1 MGRYGEAEPLYQR
14 ALAIYEEQLGPDH
27 PDTATNL
34 NNLASLYDS
43 MGRYGEAEPLY
54 QRALAIG
61 EAQLGPDHPSTAISL
76 NNLAELY
83 DSMGRYG
90 EAEPLYQRALA
101 IREAQLGPD
110 HPSTAT
116 SLNNLAVLYWGQGDQ
131 ALSLTYF
138 QKGLAAEEQI
148 LNRNLIGGSEANKWD
163 YLKTFIGTTDEALT
177 FALQDPTSYPAAQL
191 ALTTVL
197 QRKGRL
203 LDLFTNSQQI
213 LRDQLDPESQLLL
226 DKLNNARSQ
235 LAALTFNRS
244 ESLPLDLYRQQLS
257 TLNQDIAELENDLSR
272 LSAEFRATNQPIDL
286 ASIQRLLPSDSAL
299 IEYVRYRPFDP
310 TAPQNQ
316 QNGEDHYAVYIL
328 NPNGD
333 IQGVDL
339 GAAADI
345 DALIAD
351 FTVVLQN
358 PSTSPQEVQE
368 AAQALQ
374 QAIWAPLNGALVEVE
389 HLLISP
395 DSALNLIPFEALVD
409 ETGQYLVNQYTTTY
423 LTSGRDLL
431 RLQEPSTPQQPPLLV
446 ANPAFNRPGEVVELA
461 QGPTERYT
469 DLKQATFS
477 PLPETED
484 EAREIQ
490 RGLPQAQLLRGPQA
504 TEFAVKQTQR
514 PSILHIATHG
524 FFVSADPNEAVPTD
538 NPVVPRDNPLLRS
551 GLVLSGFRTGEGG
564 GTEDGI
570 LSALEVASLN
580 LFGTQ
585 LVVLS
590 ACDTGQGDTTVGEG
604 VYGLRR
610 ALVLAGSRS
619 QVISLWRVQSDTT
632 TDLMVAYYDRLTQ
645 GEGRS
650 EALRNTRL
658 AMLQDPA
665 TAHPYYWAP
674 FIQSGDWQPLDLD
687 RL

>member
-14 ALAIYEEQLGPDH
+14 ALAIVEQQLGPDH
-27 PDTATNL
+27 PDTATSL
-34 NNLASLYDS
+34 NNLAVLYES
-43 MGRYGEAEPLY
+43 MGRYGEAESLY
-54 QRALAIG
+54 QRALAIV
-61 EAQLGPDHPSTAISL
+61 EQQLGPDHPDTAS
-76 NNLAELY
+76 
-83 DSMGRYG
+83 
-90 EAEPLYQRALA
+90 
-101 IREAQLGPD
+101 
-110 HPSTAT
+110 
-116 SLNNLAVLYWGQGDQ
+116 SLNNLAVLYWGQGDR
-131 ALSLTYF
+131 ASSLAYF
-138 QKGLAAEEQI
+138 QKSLATEEQV
-148 LNRNLIGGSEANKWD
+148 LNRNLLGGSEANKRD
-163 YLKTFIGTTDEALT
+163 YLATFIDTTSGAIS
-177 FALQDPTSYPAAQL
+177 FALEDPNSYPAAQL

-235 LAALTFNRS
+235 LAALTFNRP
-244 ESLPLDLYRQQLS
+244 ESLTLDLYRQQLS
-257 TLNQDIAELENDLSR
+257 MLNQDISTLENDLSR

-286 ASIQRLLPSDSAL
+286 AAIQRLLPSDSAL

-316 QNGEDHYAVYIL
+316 QNSEDHYAVYIL
-328 NPNGD
+328 NLNGD

-345 DALIAD
+345 DLLIAD
-351 FTVVLQN
+351 FTVVLRN

-368 AAQALQ
+368 AANALQ
-374 QAIWAPLNGALVEVE
+374 QAIWTPLNDALVGVE

-446 ANPAFNRPGEVVELA
+446 ANPTFNRPGEVVELA

-484 EAREIQ
+484 EARAIQ
-490 RGLPQAQLLRGPQA
+490 GGLPQAQLLRGPQA
-504 TEFAVKQTQR
+504 TEFAIKQTQR

-524 FFVSADPNEAVPTD
+524 FFQSSDLNEIVPIE
-538 NPVVPRDNPLLRS
+538 NPLLRS
-551 GLVLSGFRTGEGG
+551 GLVLSGFRSGEGG

-570 LSALEVASLN
+570 LSALEVAGLN